1 MIRKIYQRV
10 FVSLLAVLFLT
21 CIVSP
26 WGAAGWEALRSVIPA
41 WENVHYP
48 FSRIFNRMFMVLA
61 IILFLIFRHFL
72 KIGPPKQRGSLLYGR
87 DPSIY

>member
-48 FSRIFNRMFMVLA
+48 RIA
-61 IILFLIFRHFL
+61 PCII
-72 KIGPPKQRGSLLYGR
+72 
-87 DPSIY
+87 

>member
-26 WGAAGWEALRSVIPA
+26 WGAAGWEALRLSHTGMGKRPL
-41 WENVHYP
+41 P
-48 FSRIFNRMFMVLA
+48 VLPD
-61 IILFLIFRHFL
+61 L
-72 KIGPPKQRGSLLYGR
+72 
-87 DPSIY
+87 